1 MVSTR
6 ENGGASIPASPET
19 NISVDVLVVGLGIA
33 GVCSALEAS
42 RAGANVLV
50 VERASAG
57 GGASSQSEGIFY
69 LGGGTSLQTD
79 LGISD
84 TPDNMFAFLRAST
97 TAPEEHLREFCNGA
111 VEHFEWLEREGVPF
125 QRQQAVS
132 KAVASRSGDGLLATG
147 NESVWP
153 FSNAAT
159 PAPRGHQARAL
170 GRHRGGLSAM
180 SALLAQLEA
189 EAVPIKF
196 ETSVTELMAE
206 GSQVIGAR
214 LLNHDGTS
222 VEVRARLGVVLATG
236 SFNFNRE
243 LTHKHFPVIAGK
255 AQPLGIDNNNGAGLQ
270 LACDVGADLEAMS
283 GVIATGSIYPPES
296 LIFGII
302 LNADGE
308 RFIGEDSYHGRV
320 AHHLAQQP
328 EQKAWSLVDEEHFAY
343 PACKHPLID
352 IFESVERLERELGLP
367 IGSVSSTINR
377 YNAEAREG
385 LDSQFHKNSKWV
397 APIDFPVA
405 VFDIS
410 MNVDRYHFIALGGL
424 RTDINGRV
432 LDHSDHPIA
441 GLYAA
446 GAVTAHLT
454 RDGSE
459 YASRLSLGPG
469 SFFARRAGK
478 HVTRH
483 IRDLD
488 TEVEP

>member
-1 MVSTR
+1 MSLGQSG
-6 ENGGASIPASPET
+6 EAAIPASRET
-19 NISVDVLVVGLGIA
+19 STSVDVLVVGLGIA

-42 RAGANVLV
+42 RAGADVLV

-69 LGGGTSLQTD
+69 LGGGTSLQND

-84 TPDNMFAFLRAST
+84 TPDNLFTFLRAST

-125 QRQQAVS
+125 ERKQAVS

-153 FSNAAT
+153 FSEVAT
-159 PAPRGHQARAL
+159 PVPRGHQARAL
-170 GRHRGGLSAM
+170 GRRRGGLSAM

-189 EAVPIKF
+189 EGVPIKF
-196 ETSVTELMAE
+196 ETSVAALITE
-206 GSQVIGAR
+206 GSRVIGAR
-214 LLNHDGTS
+214 TLNYDDMS
-222 VEVRARLGVVLATG
+222 AEVRARLGVVLATG
-236 SFNFNRE
+236 SFNFNSD
-243 LTHKHFPVIAGK
+243 LTRKHFPAIAGK
-255 AQPLGIDNNNGAGLQ
+255 AKPLGIDNNNGAGLQ

-283 GVIATGSIYPPES
+283 GFIATGSIYPPES

-302 LNADGE
+302 VNASGE
-308 RFIGEDSYHGRV
+308 RFVGEDSYHGRV

-328 EQKAWSLVDEEHFAY
+328 EQKAWLLVDEEHFAY
-343 PACKHPLID
+343 PACKHPLVD

-367 IGSVSSTINR
+367 IGSVSNTLNR

-385 LDSQFHKNSKWV
+385 LDSEFHKNSKWV
-397 APIDFPVA
+397 APIDFPIA

-410 MNVDRYHFIALGGL
+410 MNADRYHFIALGGL
-424 RTDINGRV
+424 RTDVNGRV

-459 YASRLSLGPG
+459 YASGLSLGPG

-478 HVTRH
+478 HVSRH
-483 IRDLD
+483 IRNLG
-488 TEVEP
+488 TEVEA